1 MVAAVDTGG
10 RFRRVTV
17 PLGTGVRAR
26 SDLEVVIGAPPIVV
40 SPEVGE
46 VTSRLVDDLA
56 FVTLNGTSA
65 RGAWSLALPRI
76 DVSTFRFL
84 MDLWNDG
91 PTAIPEADLEV
102 HLAHLRPK
110 TYLAYYARA
119 VAVVVPLMVLSTSA
133 WAAELPMVPRA
144 LLNAASFGVPV
155 LVLALP
161 PGPVTSERAP
171 ATSSDPPAAPPAPP
185 RAAPRRSRA
194 PRPGRSRRVG

>member
-26 SDLEVVIGAPPIVV
+26 SDLEAVIGAPPIVV

-56 FVTLNGTSA
+56 FVALNGTSA
-65 RGAWSLALPRI
+65 RGAWNLTLPRL
-76 DVSTFRFL
+76 DVSNFRFL

-91 PTAIPEADLEV
+91 PAAIPEADLEV
-102 HLAHLRPK
+102 PLAHLRPK

-119 VAVVVPLMVLSTSA
+119 VAVLVPLMALSTSA
-133 WAAELPMVPRA
+133 WATELPMVPR
-144 LLNAASFGVPV
+144 LLVFSASVGLSAMV
-155 LVLALP
+155 LGL
-161 PGPVTSERAP
+161 
-171 ATSSDPPAAPPAPP
+171 PPAPT
-185 RAAPRRSRA
+185 RARVAPAEARDES
-194 PRPGRSRRVG
+194 PTQTHSGGS